1 MLNELAK
8 KIGLPVLVDEPLK
21 KYTTFK
27 IGGPAKFFVVV
38 KDKVHLFK
46 AVKAAVDLKIPFTIL
61 GGGSNVLVADKG
73 IDGLVIKLEQ
83 GETEIK
89 GNRVKVFSGNLL
101 GAFIRETVRSGLGGL
116 EFAANI
122 PGTIGG
128 AVYGNAGAYGKGVG
142 DFVHEV
148 EVIVAGTEVG
158 LKVLTKEECAFAYRE
173 SIFKKNKN
181 LCAIGRT
188 RPPARIISEVTF
200 ALEKD
205 ASGEEKLAQID
216 EEWKK
221 RLCSQPLDLPSA
233 GCSFK
238 NFVYNEDLRRY
249 EKWAQS
255 GKLPAAKFIEE
266 AGLKGAKIGGAMVS
280 DKHANFILNFDN
292 ATADDVVQLIS
303 LVKTKV
309 RDEFNVQLE
318 EEVQY
323 LGF

>member
-1 MLNELAK
+1 MQKELEK
-8 KIGLPVLVDEPLK
+8 LIGLPVLADEPLK

-38 KDKVHLFK
+38 NDKAHLFK
-46 AVKAAVDLKIPFTIL
+46 AVKAAVDLHIPFIIL
-61 GGGSNVLVADKG
+61 GGGSNVLIADSG
-73 IDGLVIKLEQ
+73 IDGLVIKLEP
-83 GETEIK
+83 GEMEVR
-89 GNRVKVFSGNLL
+89 GGRVTVFAGNLL
-101 GAFIRETVRSGLGGL
+101 GQFIREAVKSGLGGL

-142 DFVHEV
+142 DFVDEV
-148 EVIVAGTEVG
+148 EVIVVDGEVG
-158 LKVLTKEECAFAYRE
+158 LKILNKEECEFAYRE

-181 LCAIGRT
+181 WIV
-188 RPPARIISEVTF
+188 SEVAF

-216 EEWKK
+216 AEWKK

-238 NFVYNEDLRRY
+238 NILYTDELKKFEA
-249 EKWAQS
+249 WAVK

-266 AGLKGAKIGGAMVS
+266 AGLKGQKIGGAMVS
-280 DKHANFILNFDN
+280 DKHANFILNFDS
-292 ATADDVVQLIS
+292 ATADDVIQLIS

>member
-1 MLNELAK
+1 MQKELEK
-8 KIGLPVLVDEPLK
+8 FIGLPVLADEPLK

-38 KDKVHLFK
+38 KNKAQLFK

-61 GGGSNVLVADKG
+61 GGGSNVLIADKG
-73 IDGLVIKLEQ
+73 IDGLVIKLEG

-89 GNRVKVFSGNLL
+89 GGRIKVFAGNLL
-101 GAFIRETVRSGLGGL
+101 GGFVREAVKSGFAGL
-116 EFAANI
+116 EFVANI
-122 PGTIGG
+122 PGTVGG
-128 AVYGNAGAYGKGVG
+128 AVFGNAGAYGHGVG
-142 DFVHEV
+142 DFVDEV
-148 EVIVAGTEVG
+148 EVIVVDDEVG
-158 LKVLTKEECAFAYRE
+158 LKILTKEECGFAYRE

-181 LCAIGRT
+181 W
-188 RPPARIISEVTF
+188 IISEVTF
-200 ALEKD
+200 ALAKE
-205 ASGEEKLAQID
+205 AGGEEKLAEID
-216 EEWKK
+216 AEWKK

-238 NFVYNEDLRRY
+238 NLLYSDDLKRF
-249 EKWAQS
+249 EAWAVK

-266 AGLKGAKIGGAMVS
+266 AGLKGKKIGGAMVS

-303 LVKTKV
+303 FVKTKV

-323 LGF
+323 VGFDA

>member
-1 MLNELAK
+1 MQKQLEKL
-8 KIGLPVLVDEPLK
+8 IGLPVLVDEPLK

-38 KDKVHLFK
+38 NNKAQLFK
-46 AVKAAVDLKIPFTIL
+46 AVKAAVDLKIPFIVL
-61 GGGSNVLVADKG
+61 GGGSNVLIADKG
-73 IDGLVIKLEQ
+73 IDGLVIKLEP

-89 GNRVKVFSGNLL
+89 GNRIKVFAGSLL
-101 GAFIRETVRSGLGGL
+101 GHFIREAVKSGFAGL

-122 PGTIGG
+122 PGTVGG
-128 AVYGNAGAYGKGVG
+128 AVFGNAGAYGHGVG
-142 DFVHEV
+142 DFVDEV
-148 EVIVAGTEVG
+148 EVIVIDREVG
-158 LKVLTKEECAFAYRE
+158 LRVLAKEECGFAYRE
-173 SIFKKNKN
+173 SVFKRNKN
-181 LCAIGRT
+181 W
-188 RPPARIISEVTF
+188 IISEVTF
-200 ALEKD
+200 ALAKEV
-205 ASGEEKLAQID
+205 SVEEKLAAID
-216 EEWKK
+216 AEWKK

-238 NFVYNEDLRRY
+238 NLLYSNDLNRF
-249 EKWAQS
+249 ESWAVK

-318 EEVQY
+318 EEVQCV
-323 LGF
+323 GFDT

>member
-1 MLNELAK
+1 MQKELEK
-8 KIGLPVLVDEPLK
+8 FIGLPVRADEPLK

-38 KDKVHLFK
+38 KNKAQLFK

-61 GGGSNVLVADKG
+61 GGGSNVLIADKG
-73 IDGLVIKLEQ
+73 IDGLVIKLEG

-89 GNRVKVFSGNLL
+89 GGRIKVFAGNLL
-101 GAFIRETVRSGLGGL
+101 GGFVREAVKSGFAGL

-122 PGTIGG
+122 PGTVGG
-128 AVYGNAGAYGKGVG
+128 AVFGNAGAYGHGVG
-142 DFVHEV
+142 DFVDEV
-148 EVIVAGTEVG
+148 EVIVVDDEVG
-158 LKVLTKEECAFAYRE
+158 LKILTKEECGFAYRE

-181 LCAIGRT
+181 W
-188 RPPARIISEVTF
+188 IISEVTF
-200 ALEKD
+200 ALAKE
-205 ASGEEKLAQID
+205 AGGEEKLAEID
-216 EEWKK
+216 AEWKK

-238 NFVYNEDLRRY
+238 NLLYSNDLNRF
-249 EKWAQS
+249 ESWAVK

-318 EEVQY
+318 EEVQCV
-323 LGF
+323 GF